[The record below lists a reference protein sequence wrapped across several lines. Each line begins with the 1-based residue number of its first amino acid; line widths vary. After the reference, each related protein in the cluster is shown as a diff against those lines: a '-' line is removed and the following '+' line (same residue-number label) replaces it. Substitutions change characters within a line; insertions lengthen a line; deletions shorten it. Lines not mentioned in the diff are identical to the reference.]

1 MVSTVVVRDQIA
13 PSRSVEDADAR
24 VMSPT
29 RKIDGSY
36 ANGYGSSKWGG
47 EVLLR
52 EPTTRAASLLRCCA
66 TPGSWPTPGRRVG

>member
-13 PSRSVEDADAR
+13 PSRSVEDAEAR

-52 EPTTRAASLLRCCA
+52 EANDPCGLPVAVLRCA
-66 TPGSWPTPGRRVG
+66 WILADTR